1 MDRLIDEPAP
11 LILLQRTV
19 ARNQTKMMAQRNRA
33 AALNASDFNM
43 LAQIDST
50 INRIKMQALAGFMD
64 FGIAKIWV
72 DELISIRLEIVLPM
86 DVFVSV
92 WTAEK
97 NRTIDSIEMGDDEIS
112 STFIAHRAQLKELFA
127 SLAAPE
133 LLEIK
138 TQRAGYCASEF
149 AFLAWLWHSVHDI
162 SFISLQSQFH
172 MEWSRLAK
180 CVSTFQAWFFST
192 HSFRVTNAFHFWA
205 PNVQRF
211 TLL

>member
-11 LILLQRTV
+11 LILSHRTV
-19 ARNQTKMMAQRNRA
+19 ARNHTKLMAQRNRA
-33 AALNASDFNM
+33 AALNASDFNNM

-50 INRIKMQALAGFMD
+50 INHIKMQALAGFMD

-72 DELISIRLEIVLPM
+72 DELNSIRLEIVLPM
-86 DVFVSV
+86 EVFVSV
-92 WTAEK
+92 WTEEK

-162 SFISLQSQFH
+162 LFVSLQSQFH
-172 MEWSRLAK
+172 ME
-180 CVSTFQAWFFST
+180 
-192 HSFRVTNAFHFWA
+192 
-205 PNVQRF
+205 
-211 TLL
+211 